1 MQRCLGESDDQ
12 YGKYDLRISGLAAAS
27 DAKQGFERDAW
38 CLVKGNVVEAK
49 IFVGCRE
56 DK

>member
-1 MQRCLGESDDQ
+1 MQRWFGESDDQ

-27 DAKQGFERDAW
+27 DAKQGFGNG
-38 CLVKGNVVEAK
+38 CLVSCERQGREAK